1 MSRVPVY
8 EFGNLIEGQ
17 SLILKARIVTDVG
30 TRVSSDGASSTVAA
44 NEVEIKVW
52 DVTGDPPHSVQNA
65 TTTLAVATAFTAG
78 ATGYLLTGWET
89 DSIGYNMLIVMPSGT
104 GALFTVDW
112 KGGHTYK
119 VEVKISFANGVAT
132 INPGAQNEG
141 PISFIGRLDCEPAYG
156 QT

>member
-30 TRVSSDGASSTVAA
+30 TRVSSDGATAATVAA
-44 NEVEIKVW
+44 TEVEIKVW

-65 TTTLAVATAFTAG
+65 TTTLAVATAFTSE

-89 DSIGYNMLIVMPSGT
+89 DSIGYNLLIVMPTGDGT
-104 GALFTVDW
+104 GFTVDW

-119 VEVKISFANGVAT
+119 VEVKISTAAT
-132 INPGAQNEG
+132 INPGAQLEG